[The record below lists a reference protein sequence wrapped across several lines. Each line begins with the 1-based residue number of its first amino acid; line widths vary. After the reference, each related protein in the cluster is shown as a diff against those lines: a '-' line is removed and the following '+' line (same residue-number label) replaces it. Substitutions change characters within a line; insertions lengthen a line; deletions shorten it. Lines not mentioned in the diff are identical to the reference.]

1 MTTSSVAGKETGK
14 EDLGSSDVSGNV
26 RVAILPHG
34 IIVTIPATRKAS
46 SVVLPGLLCAF
57 LLYMSGGL
65 VHELMDDLSES
76 KAAVL
81 PAVVLLIFSW
91 MIFQLSRLL
100 FGRREVLRCTNDDLD
115 IINLD
120 FGYAWRHRSFLRQ
133 DIKEI
138 GFGAVGSSKYG
149 SVTGL
154 RFNAAG
160 KEIKLLRGLRSAEAQ
175 KVLAK
180 LSDLG
185 FDTVTDPAMPMMVE
199 IEKSRRKSFWGLF
212 G

>member
-14 EDLGSSDVSGNV
+14 EDLGSSEVSGNV
-26 RVAILPHG
+26 RIRTLPHELV
-34 IIVTIPATRKAS
+34 VTIPATREAS

-65 VHELMDDLSES
+65 VHELLDDLSAS

-100 FGRREVLRCTNDDLD
+100 FGRREVMRCTNDDLD

-120 FGYAWRHRSFLRQ
+120 FGYAWRRRSFVRQ
-133 DIKEI
+133 DIKGIE
-138 GFGAVGSSKYG
+138 FVAVGFTQYG

-160 KEIKLLRGLRSAEAQ
+160 KQIKLLRGLRSVEAQ
-175 KVLAK
+175 KILAK
-180 LSDLG
+180 LSELG
-185 FDTVTDPAMPMMVE
+185 FDTGT
-199 IEKSRRKSFWGLF
+199 RF
-212 G
+212 GDFDAEGERTIPP

>member
-1 MTTSSVAGKETGK
+1 MATSGVAGKETGK
-14 EDLGSSDVSGNV
+14 EDLGPSEVSGNV
-26 RVAILPHG
+26 RIRTLPQELV
-34 IIVTIPATRKAS
+34 VTIPATRKAS

-65 VHELMDDLSES
+65 VHELLDDLSGS
-76 KAAVL
+76 KATVL

-120 FGYAWRHRSFLRQ
+120 FGYAWRRRSFLRQ
-133 DIKEI
+133 DIKRIE
-138 GFGAVGSSKYG
+138 FVAVGFSKYG
-149 SVTGL
+149 SGTGL

-160 KEIKLLRGLRSAEAQ
+160 KEIKLLRGLRSVEAQ
-175 KVLAK
+175 KILAK
-180 LSDLG
+180 LSELG
-185 FDTVTDPAMPMMVE
+185 FDTRTRSGDFAAEGGRTILP
-199 IEKSRRKSFWGLF
+199 
-212 G
+212 

>member
-14 EDLGSSDVSGNV
+14 DDFGPSEVSGNV
-26 RVAILPHG
+26 RIAILPHG
-34 IIVTIPATRKAS
+34 VVVTIPATRKAP

-65 VHELMDDLSES
+65 VHELLDDLSAS

-100 FGRREVLRCTNDDLD
+100 FGRREVMRCTNDDLD

-120 FGYAWRHRSFLRQ
+120 FGYAWRRRSFVRQ

-138 GFGAVGSSKYG
+138 EFVAVGFSQYG

-154 RFNAAG
+154 KFNAAG
-160 KEIKLLRGLRSAEAQ
+160 KQIKLLRGLRSVEAQ
-175 KVLAK
+175 KILAK
-180 LSDLG
+180 LSELG
-185 FDTVTDPAMPMMVE
+185 FDTGTRSGDFDAE
-199 IEKSRRKSFWGLF
+199 GDRTISQ
-212 G
+212 

>member
-1 MTTSSVAGKETGK
+1 MTTSSVAGKETGE
-14 EDLGSSDVSGNV
+14 EDLGSSEVSGNV
-26 RVAILPHG
+26 RIRTLPQELV
-34 IIVTIPATRKAS
+34 VTIPATRKAS

-65 VHELMDDLSES
+65 VHELLDDLNAS
-76 KAAVL
+76 KASVL

-120 FGYAWRHRSFLRQ
+120 FGYAWRRRRFLRQ

-138 GFGAVGSSKYG
+138 EFVAVGFSKFG

-154 RFNAAG
+154 RFKAAG
-160 KEIKLLRGLRSAEAQ
+160 REIKLLRGLRSMEAQ
-175 KVLAK
+175 KILAK
-180 LSDLG
+180 LSELG
-185 FDTVTDPAMPMMVE
+185 FETGTRSGDLDVE
-199 IEKSRRKSFWGLF
+199 GDRTISP
-212 G
+212 